1 MDMYGCMHMC
11 VCVWDEFS
19 EFLLEN
25 RVPTSADFNT
35 YPIRIFLFYFV
46 SISISYFSL
55 QLSEVYRNSL
65 LSEYFD
71 RIEVEA
77 FSKGSVLVDYYVY
90 FKNFEEQVSTSALK
104 GLLNQQLQDVL
115 GQPRLGR
122 FVIDPNYTDFIG
134 K

>member
-1 MDMYGCMHMC
+1 MDFYYYPYP
-11 VCVWDEFS
+11 S
-19 EFLLEN
+19 LFLAGVFIL
-25 RVPTSADFNT
+25 FC
-35 YPIRIFLFYFV
+35 FYF
-46 SISISYFSL
+46 FFFFF

>member
-1 MDMYGCMHMC
+1 MAG
-11 VCVWDEFS
+11 V
-19 EFLLEN
+19 
-25 RVPTSADFNT
+25 
-35 YPIRIFLFYFV
+35 FLFYFV

>member
-1 MDMYGCMHMC
+1 MGTHIHHYS
-11 VCVWDEFS
+11 WQE
-19 EFLLEN
+19 
-25 RVPTSADFNT
+25 
-35 YPIRIFLFYFV
+35 FLFYFV
-46 SISISYFSL
+46 SISFFFFF

-134 K
+134 E